1 MLGIGGSQIMIA
13 ACRSRRL
20 RGVQAG
26 VGVQNSLVR
35 AAQLMIAEQPWPLRR
50 ILRPGRGKSVLDEV
64 VDDRGER

>member
-1 MLGIGGSQIMIA
+1 MIA

-20 RGVQAG
+20 RASQAG

-50 ILRPGRGKSVLDEV
+50 ILRPGAASQYLTG
-64 VDDRGER
+64 